1 MNRHKLKEFAVK
13 NNSPICVLRCRN
25 VPDEGKYI
33 KNKYFRQMQQKM
45 PICEGSRIMLRQNLS
60 KPASLV
66 NGSEIRRNNKKN
78 MLV

>member
-33 KNKYFRQMQQKM
+33 KNKYFR
-45 PICEGSRIMLRQNLS
+45 
-60 KPASLV
+60 
-66 NGSEIRRNNKKN
+66 
-78 MLV
+78 